1 MCFIYL
7 IIQIDKLVR
16 INMAGHSKFKNIQ
29 HRKGA
34 QDKKRAKI
42 FTKLV
47 REIITAA
54 KIGTDINNNPRLRA
68 SISAARSQN
77 LPKDRIEKAIS
88 AASDSSNNENY
99 VEMRYE
105 GFAPGGIAII
115 VEALT
120 DNKNRTASDV
130 RSAFTKFGGALGET
144 GSVSHMFEHLGVIQ
158 YSTESVSAESI
169 LEGALETEVQDVIS
183 EDGVHVIHTDIR
195 HFVETLEFMTNKY
208 GPPDES
214 YIGWVPNN
222 SITIND
228 KDQAEKLLK
237 LIDLLEESDDVQKVF
252 GNYEFSDEVYENM
265 VI

>member
-1 MCFIYL
+1 
-7 IIQIDKLVR
+7 
-16 INMAGHSKFKNIQ
+16 MAGHSKFKNIQ

-88 AASDSSNNENY
+88 VASDSGNNENY

-130 RSAFTKFGGALGET
+130 RSAFTKFGGSLGET
-144 GSVSHMFEHLGVIQ
+144 GSVSHMFDHLGVIH

-169 LEGALETEVQDVIS
+169 LEGALETEVQDIIS
-183 EDGVHVIHTDIR
+183 ENGINVIYTDIE

-214 YIGWVPNN
+214 YIGWVPKN
-222 SITIND
+222 SITISD

-252 GNYEFSDEVYENM
+252 GSYELSDEVYENM